1 MNKYDF
7 LEDKYK
13 IPRSNILGYDEE
25 KGELT
30 IPIWGDHAVVLGNAY
45 LKTISLDTIFGE
57 MQLLEM
63 ELDKLRDNLQKE
75 KDEKERKSIES
86 KIADR
91 EKSYKIREKY
101 LREKTGNDFD
111 ELYDEKKKLIHREFL
126 EYKKAKL
133 EEEAKKLEEMIEH
146 WNRQLYY
153 LAEESNQHTHLSLGN
168 RGIEDLGEKLYMDI
182 KGTKEKLKSIRDEIN
197 DLGEEK

>member
-13 IPRSNILGYDEE
+13 IPRSNILRYDE
-25 KGELT
+25 KNGELT

-45 LKTISLDTIFGE
+45 LKTMSLDTIFGQ

-75 KDEKERKSIES
+75 KDEEKRKSIKS

-91 EKSYKIREKY
+91 EKSYKTRENY
-101 LREKTGNDFD
+101 LREKMGNDFD
-111 ELYDEKKKLIHREFL
+111 ELYDENKKLTHRDFL
-126 EYKKAKL
+126 EYKMAQL

-146 WNRQLYY
+146 WNRQLKY
-153 LAEESNQHTHLSLGN
+153 LSKESRQHTPLSLGD
-168 RGIEDLGEKLYMDI
+168 IENLEKKLYMNI
-182 KGTKEKLKSIRDEIN
+182 KGTKEKLKSIRDEMN